1 MTLKIRIVLYLT
13 FNILAY
19 SPLDSATLSC
29 SSEVTLTWPIQ
40 LRKYNSLHYRRWDL
54 DLECDRDRDRRRRRV
69 CRRSVEERLEEL
81 QLRLRRLL
89 RRCLLLFL
97 GSSVADSGLSE
108 ELLSPE
114 SRLAFTFRIISF
126 NSSSLVKRASSAR
139 ILRSISALL
148 SALSEKTHTLSW
160 HIVGGVLWKISNLK
174 KYLSFLERSK

>member
-1 MTLKIRIVLYLT
+1 MPLPTGTHFFCKNWKKQKVLSKLT
-13 FNILAY
+13 DL
-19 SPLDSATLSC
+19 
-29 SSEVTLTWPIQ
+29 
-40 LRKYNSLHYRRWDL
+40 YRRWVL
-54 DLECDRDRDRRRRRV
+54 DLEFDRDRVRRRRRV

-126 NSSSLVKRASSAR
+126 NSSSLFKRASSAR

-148 SALSEKTHTLSW
+148 SALSEKRRNYYIDVVTHRLGL
-160 HIVGGVLWKISNLK
+160 IL
-174 KYLSFLERSK
+174 

>member
-1 MTLKIRIVLYLT
+1 MLIFAFAYWDRYFSFVFFGRIEKNQKVLSKLT
-13 FNILAY
+13 DL
-19 SPLDSATLSC
+19 
-29 SSEVTLTWPIQ
+29 
-40 LRKYNSLHYRRWDL
+40 YRRWVL
-54 DLECDRDRDRRRRRV
+54 DLEFDRDRVRRRRRV

-126 NSSSLVKRASSAR
+126 NSSSLFKRASSAR

-148 SALSEKTHTLSW
+148 SALSEKKEEEIT
-160 HIVGGVLWKISNLK
+160 IMMLK
-174 KYLSFLERSK
+174 H